1 LTSLVFTAAY
11 IRPLSDR
18 AARLVAVT
26 LLALAS
32 RTAQAAVQTSCLL
45 KPAELA
51 PVLGHL
57 PLEGRADRDPFG
69 VPMCVYEMKTQSG
82 RRFLLLVQAKP
93 WDRKRYEQRV
103 TVAEGSGQRKV
114 HALQDVGDAAFFVEG
129 VAGALSGT
137 HYIEFNGL
145 KTASTRPVQP
155 DEVAGLLKLAL
166 NRLPKP

>member
-1 LTSLVFTAAY
+1 M
-11 IRPLSDR
+11 
-18 AARLVAVT
+18 RLIAVT
-26 LLALAS
+26 VLGLACG
-32 RTAQAAVQTSCLL
+32 TAQAAVQSSCLL

-57 PLEGRADRDPFG
+57 PLEGRVDQDPFG

-82 RRFLLLVQAKP
+82 RRFLLLVHIKP
-93 WDRKRYEQRV
+93 WDRKRYEQRI

-114 HALQDVGDAAFFVEG
+114 QALSGVGDGALFVEG

-145 KTASTRPVQP
+145 KTGSTRPVQP
-155 DEVAGLLKLAL
+155 DEVAGLLRLAL
-166 NRLPKP
+166 ARLSKP

>member
-1 LTSLVFTAAY
+1 VSTAED
-11 IRPLSDR
+11 IRPLPAR

-26 LLALAS
+26 VLGLACT
-32 RTAQAAVQTSCLL
+32 TAHAAVQTSCLL

-57 PLEGRADRDPFG
+57 PLDGRADQDPFG
-69 VPMCVYEMKTQSG
+69 VPMCVYEMKAQSG
-82 RRFLLLVQAKP
+82 RRFLLLVHVKA

-114 HALQDVGDAAFFVEG
+114 HALPDVGDAAFFVEG

-145 KTASTRPVQP
+145 KTASTRAVQP
-155 DEVAGLLKLAL
+155 NEVAGLLKLAL
-166 NRLPKP
+166 NRLAKP

>member
-1 LTSLVFTAAY
+1 VSTVAGSSLFAACM
-11 IRPLSDR
+11 
-18 AARLVAVT
+18 ARLAAVAV
-26 LLALAS
+26 LGLGCAM
-32 RTAQAAVQTSCLL
+32 AQAAVQTSCLL

-57 PLEGRADRDPFG
+57 PLDGRAERDPFG

-82 RRFLLLVQAKP
+82 RRFLLLVHFKA
-93 WDRKRYEQRV
+93 WDRKRFEQRV

-114 HALQDVGDAAFFVEG
+114 HSLPDVGDAAFFVEG

-137 HYIEFNGL
+137 RYIEFNGL
-145 KTASTRPVQP
+145 KAASMRTVQP

-166 NRLPKP
+166 NRLPNP